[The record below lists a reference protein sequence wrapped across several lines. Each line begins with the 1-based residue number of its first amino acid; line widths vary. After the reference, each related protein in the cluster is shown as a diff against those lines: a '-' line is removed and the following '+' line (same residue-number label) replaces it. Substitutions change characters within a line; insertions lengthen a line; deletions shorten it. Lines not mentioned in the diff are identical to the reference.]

1 MATTVASGLQRR
13 EALLDTAA
21 AIVAE
26 GDIDALSMETV
37 AGRAGVSRPL
47 VYKHFANKSELLVE
61 VYRREATLLDA
72 EIRETVGGADG
83 FEDAVRS
90 MIRAIFQGARS
101 RGPIFTVLR
110 RAGAQSRTVRDDQRS
125 RDRRTVRFFGRL
137 AAEEFGLD
145 EADARA
151 AVSILLGGIDP
162 VLMQWRARGGPAHE
176 RFLEDMYVRI
186 VFGGLANLTATPGA
200 ARPR

>member
-1 MATTVASGLQRR
+1 VATTVASGLQRR

-47 VYKHFANKSELLVE
+47 VYKHFANKRELLVE
-61 VYRREATLLDA
+61 VYRREAALLDA

-90 MIRAIFQGARS
+90 MIRAIFQGARA

-151 AVSILLGGIDP
+151 AMSILLGGIDP
-162 VLMQWRARGGPAHE
+162 VLMQWRARGGPAQE

-200 ARPR
+200 TRPR